1 MDARAAPLRPARHAQ
16 APFRLIAGA
25 GPSNVDRAAA
35 ALAAQHSAFAI
46 ELECAP
52 LRGFLAWRLTESD
65 PAGRARIHALANAAV
80 RELDPLRAP
89 PTPEELAKRLRHP
102 LAPAQHALLE
112 RWGYPYVF
120 DQFTFHIT
128 LSEKLADAEL
138 RQAQACIARYA
149 DPLAGR
155 PMPVDGVS
163 VYVQPG
169 PGEDF
174 LAARHYRFDGGRE
187 DVAGA
192 AYMQERRR
200 HERRAPDLPDG
211 RVRQRQGHLA
221 ASAARAVACRR
232 TRHRRA
238 SLHHARQRRQRGRAA
253 ALGR

>member
-1 MDARAAPLRPARHAQ
+1 M
-16 APFRLIAGA
+16 
-25 GPSNVDRAAA
+25 
-35 ALAAQHSAFAI
+35 
-46 ELECAP
+46 
-52 LRGFLAWRLTESD
+52 
-65 PAGRARIHALANAAV
+65 
-80 RELDPLRAP
+80 
-89 PTPEELAKRLRHP
+89 
-102 LAPAQHALLE
+102 
-112 RWGYPYVF
+112 F

-192 AYMQERRR
+192 AYMQGE
-200 HERRAPDLPDG
+200 
-211 RVRQRQGHLA
+211 
-221 ASAARAVACRR
+221 
-232 TRHRRA
+232 
-238 SLHHARQRRQRGRAA
+238 AA
-253 ALGR
+253 A